1 MDFYVSLSVF
11 PEVYLDPA
19 KLYGSDRIRIQN
31 TVFIYL
37 SFIFLL
43 QGSPRGER
51 VWEHFC
57 WPQRYVNYFF
67 FFAQREAAIY
77 KIIIFKMFLRFLLKY
92 VL

>member
-1 MDFYVSLSVF
+1 MF

-37 SFIFLL
+37 SIYSFAGI
-43 QGSPRGER
+43 PERGEGLGTFLQTTA
-51 VWEHFC
+51 VC
-57 WPQRYVNYFF
+57 KLF

-77 KIIIFKMFLRFLLKY
+77 KIIIFKMFLRFPLKY
-92 VL
+92 VF